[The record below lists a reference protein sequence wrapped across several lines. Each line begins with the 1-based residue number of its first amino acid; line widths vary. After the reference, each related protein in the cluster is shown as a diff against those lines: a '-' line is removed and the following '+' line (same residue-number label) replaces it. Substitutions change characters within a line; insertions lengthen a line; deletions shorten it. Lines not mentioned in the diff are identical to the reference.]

1 MELNEN
7 ITISLEDS
15 YQDLFRDSS
24 ILITDYSSVAFDFAY
39 LKKPVIYYQPND
51 DYPYEKGYSVFEE
64 MGLGDVILKEED
76 TVDKIKEYIDTGCL
90 MENKYIERVN
100 NFFKYTDKN
109 NCKRVYEWI
118 LND

>member
-1 MELNEN
+1 
-7 ITISLEDS
+7 
-15 YQDLFRDSS
+15 
-24 ILITDYSSVAFDFAY
+24 
-39 LKKPVIYYQPND
+39 
-51 DYPYEKGYSVFEE
+51 

>member
-1 MELNEN
+1 
-7 ITISLEDS
+7 
-15 YQDLFRDSS
+15 
-24 ILITDYSSVAFDFAY
+24 
-39 LKKPVIYYQPND
+39 
-51 DYPYEKGYSVFEE
+51 

-100 NFFKYTDKN
+100 NFFKYMDKN